1 MRQFAGKAFHF
12 LSDRIFHATEVLPGE
27 RAVRPLLSGKFVC
40 YAGPSGF
47 LDVLQPFFS
56 RLLIRLVKQAL
67 SLAVCSARYC
77 WLTPGFFHKRCITWS
92 ISNVMST
99 LLFINN
105 LCMVW
110 RKVIR
115 VFRILIISYCYF

>member
-47 LDVLQPFFS
+47 LDVLPS
-56 RLLIRLVKQAL
+56 L
-67 SLAVCSARYC
+67 SFPDY
-77 WLTPGFFHKRCITWS
+77 WK
-92 ISNVMST
+92 
-99 LLFINN
+99 
-105 LCMVW
+105 
-110 RKVIR
+110 
-115 VFRILIISYCYF
+115 

>member
-47 LDVLQPFFS
+47 QYSLYGLAKGHS
-56 RLLIRLVKQAL
+56 RFQ
-67 SLAVCSARYC
+67 
-77 WLTPGFFHKRCITWS
+77 
-92 ISNVMST
+92 
-99 LLFINN
+99 N
-105 LCMVW
+105 LE
-110 RKVIR
+110 
-115 VFRILIISYCYF
+115 Y